1 MRCLIAVLAIGIF
14 CLAAKG
20 VTAADPQP
28 IDLELVLAVDNSLSV
43 NAREFALQINGI
55 AEAFRHPDVVAVVLS
70 HDGMVVSFVLWSNHQ
85 QQETGVAWHH
95 LKDAASITDFAAKV
109 AEVSRIDVSGGT
121 GIGSAMAYAL
131 RLLGKNAFDGERRV
145 IDVSGD
151 GQNNMGVV
159 PSTIRDRAVV
169 LGITINGLA
178 ILDEEPRLDQY
189 YLANV
194 IGGPGAFLEIAED
207 FDTFSTTIRRKLLRE
222 IGGRSLVLYR

>member
-1 MRCLIAVLAIGIF
+1 
-14 CLAAKG
+14 
-20 VTAADPQP
+20 
-28 IDLELVLAVDNSLSV
+28 
-43 NAREFALQINGI
+43 
-55 AEAFRHPDVVAVVLS
+55 
-70 HDGMVVSFVLWSNHQ
+70 
-85 QQETGVAWHH
+85 
-95 LKDAASITDFAAKV
+95 
-109 AEVSRIDVSGGT
+109 
-121 GIGSAMAYAL
+121 
-131 RLLGKNAFDGERRV
+131 
-145 IDVSGD
+145 
-151 GQNNMGVV
+151 MGVV